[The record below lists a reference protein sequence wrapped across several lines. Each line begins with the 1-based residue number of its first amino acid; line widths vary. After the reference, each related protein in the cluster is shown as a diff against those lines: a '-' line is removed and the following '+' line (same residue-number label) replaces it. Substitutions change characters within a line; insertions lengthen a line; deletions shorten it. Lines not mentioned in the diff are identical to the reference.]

1 MLAKQVLRE
10 REHVLRALAARLVE
24 VETMDAPEMDRI
36 IEQAELLHLVDSAP
50 SAPSAA
56 AGM

>member
-1 MLAKQVLRE
+1 VLRE

-36 IEQAELLHLVDSAP
+36 IEEAEVLHRVDSAP
-50 SAPSAA
+50 TAA